1 MSTSISLYGL
11 AKRVPGVRGLTHKNP
26 PYFVG
31 SVIEN
36 RLGLQVFR
44 TLGKNIAWHLRQSH
58 VAPEVREYV
67 DILNRDG
74 VLVIP
79 NFLSTPE
86 FSRIRE
92 EFDRLET
99 QLVFKPFKDVP
110 RGKIHVARFP
120 LKDQDGNFPYIKK
133 YLQANSL
140 ILKLVP
146 AVIKRPLT
154 SGPEVLINVYRK
166 ADDTAPENDVE
177 TILHADLH
185 IPTVKVFYF
194 LNDIDESNG
203 AFVYAKG
210 SHKFTIDR
218 LRHEYD
224 ISVRAAKLKRGDNDI
239 PEHLL
244 ATRGPHKR
252 NIISESSL
260 RRINAVE
267 TSICGKA
274 NTLVI
279 ANNMGF
285 HRRGEFTSDQPRATI
300 LLNFRH
306 LEPCF

>member
-1 MSTSISLYGL
+1 
-11 AKRVPGVRGLTHKNP
+11 VRGLTHQNP

-44 TLGKNIAWHLRQSH
+44 TLGKNIAWRLRKSP
-58 VAPEVREYV
+58 VAPEIREYV
-67 DILNRDG
+67 EILNRDG
-74 VLVIP
+74 VLIIP
-79 NFLSTPE
+79 DFLSTLK
-86 FSRIRE
+86 FSLIRE
-92 EFDRLET
+92 EFHRL
-99 QLVFKPFKDVP
+99 QSHLVFKPFKDVP

-120 LKDQDGNFPYIKK
+120 LKDHDESFPYIKE
-133 YLQANSL
+133 YLEANSL
-140 ILKLVP
+140 ILQLVP
-146 AVIKRPLT
+146 AVIKRPVT

-166 ADDTAPENDVE
+166 ADDAAPENDVE

-185 IPTVKVFYF
+185 IPTVKAFYF

-203 AFVYAKG
+203 AFVYVKG

-224 ISVRAAKLKRGDNDI
+224 ISVRTAKLKRGDDDI

-244 ATRGPHKR
+244 VTRGPHKR

-260 RRINAVE
+260 RKMNAVE